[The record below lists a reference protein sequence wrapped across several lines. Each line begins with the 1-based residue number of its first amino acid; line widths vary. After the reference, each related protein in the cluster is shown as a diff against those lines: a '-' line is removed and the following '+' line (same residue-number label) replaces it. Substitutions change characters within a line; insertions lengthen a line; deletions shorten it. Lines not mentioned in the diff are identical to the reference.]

1 MTVSVADF
9 APMRMLFPAI
19 ICGISLVEAVAK
31 TATGTMLADS
41 RVELEKTQNFK
52 WERSNH
58 TAYRLDAP
66 HQKIS
71 PLLQVMS

>member
-31 TATGTMLADS
+31 TATETMHVDS
-41 RVELEKTQNFK
+41 RVELEKSQIIK
-52 WERSNH
+52 WECSNR
-58 TAYRLDAP
+58 TAHHLGAP
-66 HQKIS
+66 RPKIS

>member
-41 RVELEKTQNFK
+41 RVELKKTQIVK
-52 WERSNH
+52 WERSNRIAH
-58 TAYRLDAP
+58 HLGAP
-66 HQKIS
+66 YQKIS